1 MIMPFCLSRWTKSV
15 IGRNSGKGH
24 PMKKVYKLMIICIV
38 FLVVGTFSYTIKSQQ
53 NKIAE
58 LESELQLLETKYK
71 VIIND
76 PLIKDAMQVGG

>member
-1 MIMPFCLSRWTKSV
+1 
-15 IGRNSGKGH
+15 
-24 PMKKVYKLMIICIV
+24 MKKVYKLMIICIV